1 MSIRI
6 IGAGLV
12 LAGSA
17 FLAGCQSGSQ
27 AQPGQVADTQ
37 AGAIRESELRAHCPP
52 VTLQDGTASFAIY
65 ERGGEGDPN
74 RLVYQASISETTRTC
89 QYAEDRMTVA
99 VAGRVVPGPRGQP
112 GTISMPIRIVAVRG
126 NDVVYSELFRQSV
139 TITDTSGATQFIFS
153 DPNVSVPGGITR
165 GVRILAGFD
174 EGPL

>member
-1 MSIRI
+1 
-6 IGAGLV
+6 
-12 LAGSA
+12 
-17 FLAGCQSGSQ
+17 
-27 AQPGQVADTQ
+27 
-37 AGAIRESELRAHCPP
+37 
-52 VTLQDGTASFAIY
+52 
-65 ERGGEGDPN
+65 
-74 RLVYQASISETTRTC
+74 
-89 QYAEDRMTVA
+89 MTVA